1 MCLICKERVCQ
12 PRMQVS
18 FSLEAYWMLW
28 LLGAE
33 LGEGERNKERG
44 IKAWK
49 MNGHKAT
56 RQDIPISGV
65 SLRRKGR
72 IGLKLY
78 WCVSNGI
85 ILVSQALNSKLHTR
99 FLHEPSCYRLK
110 CLHLQIPHIETLS
123 QGDSTGGR
131 VWRRWLGPEGVALMN
146 EISALS
152 KETSESSLPSS
163 TRWWPSKR
171 MNLLSWQV
179 TSTVVC

>member
-1 MCLICKERVCQ
+1 
-12 PRMQVS
+12 MQVS

-28 LLGAE
+28 LLAAE

-49 MNGHKAT
+49 MNGHKVT

-78 WCVSNGI
+78 WCVSQWCNACLPGPELKASYTI
-85 ILVSQALNSKLHTR
+85 PPWTIMLQA
-99 FLHEPSCYRLK
+99 E

-146 EISALS
+146 EISALW